1 MANRIQLRRGGAQEW
16 ANANPTLAQGELGI
30 ELDTGRFKI
39 GDGVSAW
46 NTLRY
51 ERPVESI
58 SNTANT
64 LVQRDADGNF
74 AAGVIT
80 ATLIG
85 NASTAARLSST
96 RQITLSDDLSATGT
110 FDGSQNLNLAAELS
124 LVSTLPHYDG
134 TSSSS
139 GTYNKVTVDAKGRI
153 TAAQDFT
160 TSNNGTLADYGL
172 DGTVEGASAQPYDL
186 DLVAVAGLTT
196 TGIIARTSGG
206 AMSTRT
212 VTGTAGKI
220 QIQNGAGVNGNPTI
234 NLITTTVVPGDYNTE
249 SLTSVSAV
257 GSNSEPF
264 GTETVNAV
272 KFTVDE
278 DGRLQSSTNVPIATA
293 TEGSKYGA
301 FNGATNYV
309 RYNIIE
315 TGGKVYQAIQDI
327 SSGGVAPTHV
337 DSSDANGWRYLAAAA
352 VEQKGLASFAQEDF
366 DVDSNGHVTIAPAGV
381 DNTQMQNNRIG
392 FADGN
397 TVENFELDQELTA
410 TTGYRGFNYLNYV
423 KVNNTSGS
431 LLFGANNTGD
441 SGNGEVDINVRTVF
455 SDPDFMFDGA
465 GTQQIDKTGDGDFNI
480 ELTQNTAV
488 DRNLTVSST
497 NAGSGTSTLTLSAE
511 DVVDIDATAATGKVH
526 IETMRFQADHIGAVG
541 DILID
546 PNDDRDVSGLVTI
559 RGNLQVDG
567 TTTTVNSTV
576 TTLDDPI
583 ITLGGD
589 TAPASDDGKDR
600 GVEFRYFDSQARL
613 GFFGYDDSYADLGG
627 HSGGFR
633 FLYDATNTGEVFAG
647 TDAGVIAGNLKLT
660 TNTNSTSNTTGD
672 LVVAGGVGIGDDVNI
687 GGTVDIDTNLRTRG
701 TTRFDD
707 EVVIQGAS
715 KNFIMKNGSGT
726 AKITAG
732 STTGNITM
740 EGILAVTGNVDVNTD
755 KFNITASSGNTAIAG
770 TLVVSDA
777 TTIKADNKFFKI
789 QTAAAADKFT
799 VDTDNGNTVISG
811 ELNVNSAVDLDT
823 TLNVDGGAT
832 FQDNVTINA
841 DNKMFKIQ
849 TNGSVDKFT
858 VDSDNGNTV
867 IAGQLN
873 VNSAVDLDS
882 TLNVDNAST
891 FQHNVTINADNKMFK
906 IQNNSNSDK
915 FTVDTDNGN
924 TTIQGTVDIVGN
936 TTLTNNF
943 TVNGSQTTIG
953 NASSDVLTVNADAT
967 FTDDL
972 TVNATVDFDS
982 TLNVDGQATFQDN
995 IILNAN
1001 NKMFKIQTN
1010 SSVDK
1015 FTVDS
1020 DNGNT
1025 DIQGTLIV
1033 QGQTSI
1039 IDSLVINASNEN
1051 FLIQNG
1057 SGVNKFTVDTDNGNT
1072 NIVGTITVGSAS
1084 QINSTL
1090 GVTGVTSLTNAADQ
1104 TLTGT
1109 YGADGGVRI
1118 TGGVGIA
1125 KRLAV
1130 GSDARVYGNTTL
1142 SGTVDIDN
1150 NTDVSGKFNISNT
1163 QDATSFADNSVAF
1176 TNDGGARITKNTY
1189 IGGDLVVYD
1198 NTNTRAAFTVTNL
1211 TGDGE
1216 FHNDLTVG
1224 GNLIVNGATTTVNS
1238 TVTTLDD
1245 PVITLGGDTAPVSN
1259 DAKDRGV
1266 EFRYYDGSAKV
1277 GYFGLDRS
1285 SLEFAFLTD
1294 ATNNSEIFT
1303 GTDGALRV
1311 GSIHVTGAGQSVDI
1325 DSNANI
1331 DGTLTVD
1338 GQITSQVSSGP
1349 ALVIPTTDKI
1359 NNLNADLLDSMTTA
1373 TANTASTVVNRDSSG
1388 DFAANII
1395 TVASGTGSGAGIQG
1409 NAITAD
1415 EWKTARTLTVDGV
1428 VNGSISING
1437 GSDITLTTT
1446 FDDPDITGL
1455 SGMTGTGYVVRT
1467 AANTFAQRTLQVTGS
1482 SGITLTNA
1490 DGVNGDTTINVA
1502 STPNNA
1508 SDNLVLRDGSG
1519 NFSAGEITADLSGN
1533 LIANSSTA
1541 KTIIPVSDSAWN
1553 LGSNANRWLHIYGDN
1568 ITATDATITNIS
1580 GDLTG
1585 NLVASSSTTKTIVPS
1600 QASQWSIG
1608 HTTNRYSYVYSDNF
1622 VGTTAQVDVSGD
1634 LTGNLVAS
1642 SSTAKTVVPAANST
1656 WNLGHTTNRWAY
1668 VYADNFV
1675 STSATI
1681 DDISGDLSGN
1691 LTASNSSTKNIIPA
1705 ADSTWNIGSSTNR
1718 YAYIYGDTLNATS
1731 ATITTTNGNL
1741 SGNLV
1746 ANSTSTRT
1754 VIPDQDSN
1762 WNLGST
1768 ANRYAYAY
1776 ADTFVGDTANIG
1788 QVNGDL
1794 GGNLTNNSSTAKTF
1808 VPVQDNTWNLGS
1820 STNKWAYGY
1829 INAVN
1834 GVTGT
1839 FTTLSGD
1846 LGGNLTNNSSTAK
1859 TFIPVTGSTWN
1870 LGSGTNRWAY
1880 LYVDTIN
1887 VANAIS
1893 ANVTGDLTGNADT
1906 ATALQTARTI
1916 GGTTFDGTADIT
1928 PATATQATNLNNH
1941 DTDSLS
1947 EGASNLYYTETRVQ
1961 NKLDNAFAQ
1970 LQAMLNNLA
1979 TTTTLKLNLSGD
1991 PTPGAVVSLGSI
2003 TASGLGGFTAGTD
2016 VATSGSATG
2025 TGLTV
2030 DTTVVDGAITAVAL
2044 NQGGTDY
2051 LIGDTLTITNANAG
2065 GVATLNLGS
2074 LVTGTGGFSNA
2085 TAVATTGG
2093 SGTGL
2098 TLDTTVDASGA
2109 LTNLTVNAAGTGYAN
2124 GETITLTNP
2133 NAGGVAT
2140 TDTLVVGTGYIDGT
2154 GLATTGGGGSGL
2166 TVDVTTSG
2174 GQVTGVT
2181 VNAAGSGYAV
2191 DDTITITNPNGG
2203 GVQTLGSIATAGTG
2217 YADGTGIAVVGGG
2230 GTGLTVDLTTSAGV
2244 VTGVAIN
2251 ADGSGYAASDVVTI
2265 VNANGSGAKTLGS
2278 ITTAGTGYSAGTGVA
2293 TTSAGSGTGLT
2304 VDTTVDENGAITAVT
2319 INDDGSG
2326 YAASEVITIAGGS
2339 GTAQF
2344 TVSEIHGNGCT
2355 IPISA
2360 VFGNDATFDVASVF
2374 VDGSINIA
2382 TVFTD
2387 ATFSLADITAMEVG
2401 ATLTGATSGTV
2412 GTITAMDSS
2421 SVTVDNVDGFFKV
2434 GETVGA
2440 NDVTNLTINSFG

>member
-1 MANRIQLRRGGAQEW
+1 MANRLQLRRGGAQEW

-85 NASTAARLSST
+85 NSSTAARLSST

-172 DGTVEGASAQPYDL
+172 DGTVEGSSAQPYDL
-186 DLVAVAGLTT
+186 DLVAIAGLTT
-196 TGIIARTSGG
+196 TGMIARTSGG

-234 NLITTTVVPGDYNTE
+234 NLITTSVVPGDYNTE

-257 GSNSEPF
+257 GSSSEPF

-315 TGGKVYQAIQDI
+315 TGSKIYQAIQDI
-327 SSGGVAPTHV
+327 SSGGIAPTHV
-337 DSSDANGWRYLAAAA
+337 DSSDTNGWRYLAAAA

-366 DVDSNGHVTIAPAGV
+366 DVDSNGHVTIAASGV

-431 LLFGANNTGD
+431 LLFSANNTGD
-441 SGNGEVDINVRTVF
+441 SGNGEVDINVKTVF

-488 DRNLTVSST
+488 DRNLTIAST
-497 NAGSGTSTLTLSAE
+497 NAGSGTSTLTITAE

-600 GVEFRYFDSQARL
+600 GVEFRYYDTQARV
-613 GFFGYDDSYADLGG
+613 GFFGYDDSYTDLGG

-633 FLYDATNTGEVFAG
+633 FLYDATNTSEVFAG
-647 TDAGVIAGNLKLT
+647 TDAGIITGNIKLT

-687 GGTVDIDTNLRTRG
+687 GGTVDIDTNLRTHG

-832 FQDNVTINA
+832 FQDNVTLNA

-873 VNSAVDLDS
+873 VNSAVDLDN
-882 TLNVDNAST
+882 TLNVDNAAT

-906 IQNNSNSDK
+906 IQNNSAQDK

-924 TTIQGTVDIVGN
+924 TIIQGTVDIVGN

-995 IILNAN
+995 IILNAD
-1001 NKMFKIQTN
+1001 NKMFKIQNN

-1025 DIQGTLIV
+1025 ETQGTLTV

-1039 IDSLVINASNEN
+1039 IDSLIINASNEN
-1051 FLIQNG
+1051 FKIQNG
-1057 SGVNKFTVDTDNGNT
+1057 SAVDKFTVDTDNGNT

-1104 TLTGT
+1104 TITGSF
-1109 YGADGGVRI
+1109 GADGGLRVSGGAAI
-1118 TGGVGIA
+1118 T

-1266 EFRYYDGSAKV
+1266 EFRYYDGSAKI

-1285 SLEFAFLTD
+1285 SLEFTFLTD

-1303 GTDGALRV
+1303 GTDAPLRI
-1311 GSIHVTGAGQSVDI
+1311 GSLHVTGAGQSVDI

-1388 DFAANII
+1388 DFSANII
-1395 TVASGTGSGAGIQG
+1395 TVASGTGAGAGIQG

-1428 VNGSISING
+1428 VNGTISING

-1490 DGVNGDTTINVA
+1490 DGVSGDTTINVA

-1519 NFSAGEITADLSGN
+1519 NFSAGEISADLSGN
-1533 LIANSSTA
+1533 LIASSSTA
-1541 KTIIPVSDSAWN
+1541 KTIVPVTDSAWS
-1553 LGSNANRWLHIYGDN
+1553 LGSNASRWLQIYADTVTSTN
-1568 ITATDATITNIS
+1568 ATITNIS

-1585 NLVASSSTTKTIVPS
+1585 NLVASSSTTKTVVPVS
-1600 QASQWSIG
+1600 DSTWSLG
-1608 HTTNRYSYVYSDNF
+1608 HTNTRYAYIYGDNFVGDSATITQVNGDLSGNLIASSSTAKTLVPAANSTWSLGATSNRWAYTYSDSF
-1622 VGTTAQVDVSGD
+1622 VGTTATVDNFNGD

-1642 SSTAKTVVPAANST
+1642 SSTTKTVIPVADSTWNLGSNTSRYAYIYGDNFTGDSANIGQVNGDLSGNLIASSSTTKTIIPAANST
-1656 WNLGHTTNRWAY
+1656 WN
-1668 VYADNFV
+1668 
-1675 STSATI
+1675 I
-1681 DDISGDLSGN
+1681 
-1691 LTASNSSTKNIIPA
+1691 
-1705 ADSTWNIGSSTNR
+1705 
-1718 YAYIYGDTLNATS
+1718 
-1731 ATITTTNGNL
+1731 
-1741 SGNLV
+1741 
-1746 ANSTSTRT
+1746 
-1754 VIPDQDSN
+1754 
-1762 WNLGST
+1762 GST

-1776 ADTFVGDTANIG
+1776 ANTFVGTSANIDD
-1788 QVNGDL
+1788 VNGDL
-1794 GGNLTNNSSTAKTF
+1794 NGNLTASSSTTKTVIPVQDSTWNLGSTNNKYAYGYINSAVGTTATYDNFNGDLNGNLTAASSTAKT
-1808 VPVQDNTWNLGS
+1808 L
-1820 STNKWAYGY
+1820 
-1829 INAVN
+1829 
-1834 GVTGT
+1834 
-1839 FTTLSGD
+1839 
-1846 LGGNLTNNSSTAK
+1846 
-1859 TFIPVTGSTWN
+1859 IPVTGSTWS
-1870 LGSGTNRWAY
+1870 LGSTNNKWAY

-1887 VANAIS
+1887 VTNTIT
-1893 ANVTGDLTGNADT
+1893 ANVTGSLTGNADT
-1906 ATALQTARTI
+1906 ATALQTARNI
-1916 GGTTFDGTADIT
+1916 GGTSFDGTADIT
-1928 PATATQATNLNNH
+1928 PATATQSANLDNH
-1941 DTDSLS
+1941 DTDQLS
-1947 EGASNLYYTETRVQ
+1947 EGTSNQYYTEARVQ
-1961 NKLDNAFAQ
+1961 AKLDNAYDQ
-1970 LQAMLNNLA
+1970 LKAMLTNLA

-1991 PTPGAVVSLGSI
+1991 PTPGNVVSLGSI
-2003 TASGLGGFTAGTD
+2003 TASGLGGFTG
-2016 VATSGSATG
+2016 ATG
-2025 TGLTV
+2025 VAANGGTGVGLTV
-2030 DTTVVDGAITAVAL
+2030 DTTVTNGAITGITL
-2044 NQGGTDY
+2044 NAAGTGY
-2051 LIGDTLTITNANAG
+2051 LITDTLTLTNANAG

-2109 LTNLTVNAAGTGYAN
+2109 ITNLVVNAAGTGYAN

-2140 TDTLVVGTGYIDGT
+2140 TDTLVVGTGYINGT
-2154 GLATTGGGGSGL
+2154 AVATTGGGGSGL

-2174 GQVTGVT
+2174 GQVTGVA
-2181 VNAAGSGYAV
+2181 VNAAGTGYAV

-2203 GVQTLGSIATAGTG
+2203 GVQTLGTIATAGTG
-2217 YADGTGIAVVGGG
+2217 YANGSGIAVVGGNG
-2230 GTGLTVDLTTSAGV
+2230 SGLTVDLTTSAGV

-2278 ITTAGTGYSAGTGVA
+2278 ITTAGTGYSSGTGVA

-2304 VDTTVDENGAITAVT
+2304 VDTTVDGDGAITAVT
-2319 INDDGSG
+2319 INNDGSG

-2360 VFGNDATFDVASVF
+2360 VFGNNATFDVASIF
-2374 VDGSINIA
+2374 VNASINLA

-2387 ATFSLADITAMEVG
+2387 ATFSLSDITAMEVG
-2401 ATLTGATSGTV
+2401 GMVIGATSGTTGV
-2412 GTITAMDSS
+2412 ITAMDSS
-2421 SVTVDNVDGFFKV
+2421 SVTVDNVDGFFKS

-2440 NDVTNLTINSFG
+2440 NDVTNLTISSFG